1 MATSG
6 THNAAV
12 VEELRRADK
21 VRGRGRGRGR
31 AIPWTRGEVDDENP
45 REKIEVARTYLY
57 VARSHT
63 DARSSIPPVSLQDL
77 VDALDVAAEVV
88 RGLEASAEED
98 NKEAVERAIASFKE
112 KVSGALRT
120 YVKAC
125 NETCAGVGV
134 PNRVTMGQGE
144 GGESMGDEMKVD

>member
-1 MATSG
+1 
-6 THNAAV
+6 
-12 VEELRRADK
+12 
-21 VRGRGRGRGR
+21 
-31 AIPWTRGEVDDENP
+31 
-45 REKIEVARTYLY
+45 
-57 VARSHT
+57 
-63 DARSSIPPVSLQDL
+63 LQDL

-125 NETCAGVGV
+125 NETCAGVSV

>member
-1 MATSG
+1 MHVQST
-6 THNAAV
+6 
-12 VEELRRADK
+12 D
-21 VRGRGRGRGR
+21 
-31 AIPWTRGEVDDENP
+31 
-45 REKIEVARTYLY
+45 ARTYLY

-125 NETCAGVGV
+125 NETCAGVSV